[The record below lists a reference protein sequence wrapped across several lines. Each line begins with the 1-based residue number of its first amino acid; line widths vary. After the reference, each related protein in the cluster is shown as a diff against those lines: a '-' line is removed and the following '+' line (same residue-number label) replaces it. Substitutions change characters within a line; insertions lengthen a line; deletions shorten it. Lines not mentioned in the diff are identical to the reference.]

1 MTSSQI
7 FITISIV
14 AYLALMVYI
23 GVWFS
28 RRNKNTDDFYLGGR
42 QLGPLVTAMS
52 AEASDMSSWLLMGIP
67 GAAYL
72 SGLASNFWTILGLGI
87 GTYLNWLFVA
97 KRIRRYSEIS
107 GNSITIPQFFSNRFG
122 DDKKILTAIA
132 AVVIIVF
139 FIPYTASGFA
149 ACGKLFN
156 SLFGINYLTAMIVS
170 ALVIIAYTALGGF
183 LAASTTDLVQSI
195 VMTIS
200 IFAVLFYGIH
210 AAGGFEQVIING
222 DSLKGYMSL
231 TSVHNAE
238 TGGAEHIGFI
248 DIVSTMAWGLGYCGM
263 PHILLRFMAIKDD
276 TKLKTSRRIATVW
289 VFISMAVA
297 LLIGIAGNA
306 ATAAGRVVKL
316 EGADSETIIVK
327 FAMLIAEHGF
337 GFALLAGVI
346 LAGILAATMSTSD
359 SQLLAA
365 SSSVSQN
372 LIKEVFGLKVSA
384 KTEMLIARGSLIIIS
399 IIGMFLARDP
409 NSSVFMIVSFAW
421 AGFGASFGPVVL
433 CALFWRRTN
442 KWGALAG
449 MITGGA
455 MVFIWKYIIR
465 PLGGGWDIYELL
477 PAFILALVMI
487 IAVSL
492 LTGEPDKKVTDEYD
506 QYKAAMARD

>member
-1 MTSSQI
+1 
-7 FITISIV
+7 
-14 AYLALMVYI
+14 
-23 GVWFS
+23 
-28 RRNKNTDDFYLGGR
+28 
-42 QLGPLVTAMS
+42 
-52 AEASDMSSWLLMGIP
+52 
-67 GAAYL
+67 
-72 SGLASNFWTILGLGI
+72 
-87 GTYLNWLFVA
+87 
-97 KRIRRYSEIS
+97 
-107 GNSITIPQFFSNRFG
+107 
-122 DDKKILTAIA
+122 
-132 AVVIIVF
+132 
-139 FIPYTASGFA
+139 
-149 ACGKLFN
+149 
-156 SLFGINYLTAMIVS
+156 
-170 ALVIIAYTALGGF
+170 
-183 LAASTTDLVQSI
+183 
-195 VMTIS
+195 MTIS

-433 CALFWRRTN
+433 CELFWRRTN